1 MTISSVLSFIIRL
14 IFRRNS
20 LLPPSLGLAAIFVLT
35 FAPALFIYRYL
46 VKIGTTRRHPTTGE
60 LLSPGEDLNQ
70 PGVTEWAFDVLYV
83 TCMSFFSYA
92 VSELIAHAHGA
103 QGLVKSGAQH
113 LENGSGGCICPS
125 VGLPTVGQECADMG
139 VPCQIPLYAFYKVW
153 SSFISPMFFGRS
165 SSSAAEDEDSN
176 ATESTSKRQQKL
188 RKRSERGDPRVRT
201 ATSGKK

>member
-1 MTISSVLSFIIRL
+1 MTSAFPSIADGERLRKANRSVRIQAARRKNSIHTNTSTASQNEQAVRNLRLGMTISSVLSFIIRL

-83 TCMSFFSYA
+83 TCMSFLF
-92 VSELIAHAHGA
+92 
-103 QGLVKSGAQH
+103 
-113 LENGSGGCICPS
+113 ICC
-125 VGLPTVGQECADMG
+125 L
-139 VPCQIPLYAFYKVW
+139 
-153 SSFISPMFFGRS
+153 
-165 SSSAAEDEDSN
+165 
-176 ATESTSKRQQKL
+176 
-188 RKRSERGDPRVRT
+188 
-201 ATSGKK
+201 